1 MIVEVKTKG
10 KTESKAER
18 RPVWAEE
25 RRKKEGSYEWLCQGI
40 KLAYAVAYDP
50 ENLLLRSLLIGP
62 INLYHSDP
70 RRTRTLVC
78 RVSHKAKINWSWMYG
93 TTNKLI
99 LTIVLKKIAVAVK
112 LHSCGGHCRHC
123 HAVMDA
129 VWMPNIHL
137 LWCLHFFWLTFS
149 IGGLKVSFVLKV
161 LSKIHWLLF
170 IREDIL

>member
-1 MIVEVKTKG
+1 MIVEVKTKC

-40 KLAYAVAYDP
+40 KLAYAGAYNP
-50 ENLLLRSLLIGP
+50 ENWLLRSLLIGP

-78 RVSHKAKINWSWMYG
+78 RVSHKTKINWSWMYG
-93 TTNKLI
+93 TTNKLK

-112 LHSCGGHCRHC
+112 LHSSGGGGHCRHC

-129 VWMPNIHL
+129 VWMPNIHS
-137 LWCLHFFWLTFS
+137 LWCLHFFLTCLFHWWFE
-149 IGGLKVSFVLKV
+149 GW
-161 LSKIHWLLF
+161 SKIHWL
-170 IREDIL
+170 